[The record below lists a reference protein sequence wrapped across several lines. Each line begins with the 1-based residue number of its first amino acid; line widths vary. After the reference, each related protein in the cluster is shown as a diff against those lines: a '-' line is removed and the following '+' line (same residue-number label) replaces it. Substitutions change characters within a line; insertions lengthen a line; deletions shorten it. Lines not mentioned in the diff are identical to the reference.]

1 MEGTMGPEFEKAIHE
16 LSLRMR
22 LIRAMQE
29 GDAEETISERE
40 ALIMQQLLERK
51 TMTISDVAE
60 SWPNVSES
68 TISMTITRLW
78 REKGFVS
85 KTINPENQRITLV
98 KLTNLGK
105 QEIEKYLKQR
115 SERFNALFHA
125 INVTPEEKEVLI
137 RICQRGVQFLDDY
150 LGFQKKESETKL

>member
-1 MEGTMGPEFEKAIHE
+1 MGPELEKAIHE

-22 LIRAMQE
+22 LIRAAQE
-29 GDAEETISERE
+29 GDSSETISERE

-51 TMTISDVAE
+51 TMTVSEIAD

-78 REKGFVS
+78 RDKKFVS
-85 KTINPENQRITLV
+85 KTINPENQRVTIV
-98 KLTNLGK
+98 ELTEKGK
-105 QEIEKYLKQR
+105 NEIEKHLEQR

-125 INVTPEEKEVLI
+125 INVSSEEKEVLI
-137 RICQRGVQFLDDY
+137 KVCQRGARFLDNY
-150 LGFQKKESETKL
+150 LGLKKNEARV